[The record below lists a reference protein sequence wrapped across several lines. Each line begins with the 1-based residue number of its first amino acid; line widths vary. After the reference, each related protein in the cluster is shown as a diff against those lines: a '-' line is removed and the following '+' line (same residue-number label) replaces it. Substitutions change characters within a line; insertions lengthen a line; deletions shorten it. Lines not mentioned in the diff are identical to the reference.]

1 MNYLRFR
8 LQNSP
13 FIKYGKDAAGRP
25 PSQPLTHVLQ
35 THSRPEE
42 PERTAKTKTRHPTT
56 QSFHQPQITMIHI
69 IHL

>member
-42 PERTAKTKTRHPTT
+42 PKSVLPRQRQDIQQHNPFTSHKS
-56 QSFHQPQITMIHI
+56 Q
-69 IHL
+69 

>member
-42 PERTAKTKTRHPTT
+42 PKSVLPRHPTT